1 MAVHA
6 DKLRWLFWLRWKTL
20 LRGYSR
26 RPLSI
31 VGSVFVLLFIIL
43 VGGTIAVSS
52 FFAYRLLPASCQLRG
67 LIPGTDSRNVAMDC
81 VAPVRVHCQ

>member
-1 MAVHA
+1 MAIHT

-31 VGSVFVLLFIIL
+31 IGSILILLFFEYLIQVSIGVFDEFMRVIL
-43 VGGTIAVSS
+43 S
-52 FFAYRLLPASCQLRG
+52 
-67 LIPGTDSRNVAMDC
+67 
-81 VAPVRVHCQ
+81 